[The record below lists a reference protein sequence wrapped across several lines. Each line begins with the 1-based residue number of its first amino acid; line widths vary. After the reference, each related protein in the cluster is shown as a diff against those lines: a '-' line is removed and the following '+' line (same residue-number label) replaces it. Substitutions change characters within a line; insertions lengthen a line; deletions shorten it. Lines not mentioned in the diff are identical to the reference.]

1 MTDPEVNPTPE
12 PARRTR
18 KVRRAPILLV
28 VIAAVVAA
36 VVVQQGASSSST
48 SNPTALVAA
57 ARAGVSVP
65 PPDAVSSAWY
75 CAEGTSQPDGR
86 ADETVIVANL
96 DRNGVDVTITVMPG
110 GDAAPKSEQLR
121 LAPGEETRVRV
132 ADILET
138 PEPGVVVEAAGGRVV
153 VSHELTDGDDLA
165 VAPCTRTTATD
176 WYFASGTTVD
186 GTAQNLALFNPFGD
200 DAIVDITF
208 LTDTGV
214 QEPDGLQAVVVPR
227 RSRITIPV
235 QDSVLRQ
242 QRVATHVSARLGR
255 VVAERSQVFDGT
267 VPDSGPTHQGL
278 AVSLGSEAPATTWT
292 MPAGTTTNGGIGTLA
307 LANFSEVDAR
317 VEVRVVM
324 VGGQTLEPETIR
336 VPSRGVV
343 TTDVTTRVPIGTGYA
358 VVATAVD
365 TDGRRVPFVA
375 ELLASWSPSS
385 ETPGLASTQGTSVA
399 ARRWVVPQPDADLD
413 VDAFLTVYNPGP
425 DRVSVALRGDSSLG
439 VAPGKAEVFE
449 VVLDD
454 SGALVVTAPRSV
466 VVGLTLLGDA
476 GASIST
482 AIPDP
487 SYAG

>member
-1 MTDPEVNPTPE
+1 MPPSD
-12 PARRTR
+12 
-18 KVRRAPILLV
+18 V
-28 VIAAVVAA
+28 V
-36 VVVQQGASSSST
+36 SSS
-48 SNPTALVAA
+48 
-57 ARAGVSVP
+57 
-65 PPDAVSSAWY
+65 WY
-75 CAEGTSQPDGR
+75 CADGTSQPDGR
-86 ADETVIVANL
+86 ADETVIVASL
-96 DRNGVDVTITVMPG
+96 DQTGIDVTITVMPG

-121 LAPGEETRVRV
+121 LAPGEEARVRV

-138 PEPGVVVEAAGGRVV
+138 PEPGVVVEAAGGRAV
-153 VSHELTDGDDLA
+153 VSHELSDGDDLT
-165 VAPCTRTTATD
+165 VEPCTRTTGTD
-176 WYFASGTTVD
+176 WYFASGTTVE
-186 GTAQNLALFNPFGD
+186 GTAQNLALFNPFAD

-267 VPDSGPTHQGL
+267 VPDAGPTRQGL
-278 AVSLGSEAPATTWT
+278 AVSLGSEAPATTWRL
-292 MPAGTTTNGGIGTLA
+292 PAGTTTGGGIGTLA
-307 LANFSEVDAR
+307 LANFSEVEAR
-317 VEVRVVM
+317 VEVQVVM
-324 VGGQTLEPETIR
+324 VDGQTLQPETVR

-343 TTDVTTRVPIGTGYA
+343 TTEVTTRLPTGTNYA

-365 TDGRRVPFVA
+365 TEGRHVPFVA

-385 ETPGLASTQGTSVA
+385 DTTGLASTQGTSVT
-399 ARRWVVPQPDADLD
+399 ARRWVVPRPDADLD
-413 VDAFLTVYNPGP
+413 VEAFLTVYNPGTG
-425 DRVSVALRGDSSLG
+425 RVSVVLRGGSSLEIAPGEAKVVG
-439 VAPGKAEVFE
+439 VA
-449 VVLDD
+449 LDD
-454 SGALVVTAPRSV
+454 AAAALVVTAPQPI